1 MAKYQ
6 RLIKTVMVGISCLF
20 LMIAGMGGCAQKKEL
35 KDVQDPFYEQWRVKA
50 EESKGTSPVEPP
62 PIDEKPFEVAAP
74 EGEEEPMPS
83 VPKPLPTRK
92 ISLKMND
99 IDVAVLLRA
108 LARAA
113 DQNIILNEKVSG
125 KVNINIHQAPWDQV
139 FTGILRTNGLSYAW
153 EGDIIRIMTAEDM
166 DADIRSKAREQA
178 LKLTQTPLTR
188 IVSIKYSEAP
198 KLKENLERFVTVDR
212 SGKKMGSILV
222 DEHTNS
228 LIIQAIKSDMDRIL
242 AVAKQLDRPTP
253 QVLIEAIIVEANKD
267 VARELGIQ
275 WGGVYAGKSG
285 DKRAIVTGRQG
296 GTTSTGG
303 VPVNPDGSPS
313 TALNPNLNN
322 LDVTSGSV
330 VNLPALGLGGF
341 EPATLGLIYTRV
353 GEYLLST
360 QLSALQDQGK
370 LHILSNPSIT
380 TLDNKEATISSGSEI
395 PFQSVE
401 DGEVK
406 IEYKEALLELKVTP
420 NVIDGDTLK
429 MNIAVKKDE
438 PDFSRTVGNNPTIIK
453 KEATTN
459 VIQNDGQ
466 TIVIGGLS
474 KESSSRNNTGTPFL
488 EDIPGLGYLFKR
500 KSSADQMEELLI
512 FITPHIL
519 KPRAIG
525 GKP

>member
-1 MAKYQ
+1 MVKYQ
-6 RLIKTVMVGISCLF
+6 RLIKLFVAGISCLF
-20 LMIAGMGGCAQKKEL
+20 LMVAWMGGCAQKKDL

-62 PIDEKPFEVAAP
+62 PIDEKPHEIASP
-74 EGEEEPMPS
+74 EGEEEQVPEA
-83 VPKPLPTRK
+83 PKPLPTRK

-99 IDVAVLLRA
+99 INVAVLLRA

-113 DQNIILNEKVSG
+113 EQNIILNQKVTG

-139 FTGILRTNGLSYAW
+139 FTSILRTNGLSYAW

-166 DADIRSKAREQA
+166 DADLRSKARQQA

-188 IVSIKYSEAP
+188 IVSVKFAEAN
-198 KLKENLERFVTVDR
+198 KLKSNLEKFVTLDR
-212 SGKKMGSILV
+212 SGKQTGSILV

-228 LIIQAIKSDMDRIL
+228 LIIQAIRTDMDRIL
-242 AVAKQLDRPTP
+242 AVIKKLDRPTP

-285 DKRAIVTGRQG
+285 DKRAIVTGQQG
-296 GTTSTGG
+296 QVPPTFTGADEN
-303 VPVNPDGSPS
+303 V
-313 TALNPNLNN
+313 
-322 LDVTSGSV
+322 DVTSGSV

-341 EPATLGLIYTRV
+341 DPMTLGLIYTRV
-353 GEYLLST
+353 GEYLLSV

-370 LHILSNPSIT
+370 LHILSSPSIT
-380 TLDNKEATISSGSEI
+380 TLDNQSAFVESGADV
-395 PFQSVE
+395 PYQSVE

-406 IEYKEALLELKVTP
+406 VEYKKAVLRLEVVP
-420 NVIDGDTLK
+420 HVIDGDTLK
-429 MNIAVKKDE
+429 LEVIVNKDE
-438 PDFSRTVGNNPTIIK
+438 PDFSRTVGNNPTILTK
-453 KEATTN
+453 KAETKI
-459 VIQNDGQ
+459 IQNDGQ

-474 KESSSRNNTGTPFL
+474 KESSSRSDTGTPFL

-500 KSSADQMEELLI
+500 KSSADQLEELLI

-519 KPRAIG
+519 KPRAIR

>member
-1 MAKYQ
+1 MVKYQ
-6 RLIKTVMVGISCLF
+6 RLIKLFVAGISCLF
-20 LMIAGMGGCAQKKEL
+20 LMVAWMGGCAQKKDL

-62 PIDEKPFEVAAP
+62 PIDEKPHEIASP
-74 EGEEEPMPS
+74 EGEEEQVPEA
-83 VPKPLPTRK
+83 PKPLPTRK

-99 IDVAVLLRA
+99 INVAVLLRA

-113 DQNIILNEKVSG
+113 EQNIILNQKVTG

-139 FTGILRTNGLSYAW
+139 FTSILRTNGLSYAW

-166 DADIRSKAREQA
+166 DADLRSKARQQA

-188 IVSIKYSEAP
+188 IVSVKFAEAN
-198 KLKENLERFVTVDR
+198 KLKSNLEKFVTLDR
-212 SGKKMGSILV
+212 SGKQTGSILV

-228 LIIQAIKSDMDRIL
+228 LIIQAIRTDMDRIL
-242 AVAKQLDRPTP
+242 AVIKKLDRPTP

-285 DKRAIVTGRQG
+285 DKRAIVTGQQG
-296 GTTSTGG
+296 RVPPTFTGADEN
-303 VPVNPDGSPS
+303 V
-313 TALNPNLNN
+313 
-322 LDVTSGSV
+322 DVTSGSV

-341 EPATLGLIYTRV
+341 DPMTLGLIYTRV
-353 GEYLLST
+353 GEYLLSV

-370 LHILSNPSIT
+370 LHILSSPSIT
-380 TLDNKEATISSGSEI
+380 TLDNQSAFVESGADV
-395 PFQSVE
+395 PYQSVE

-406 IEYKEALLELKVTP
+406 VEYKKAVLRLEVVP
-420 NVIDGDTLK
+420 HVIDGDTLK
-429 MNIAVKKDE
+429 LEVIVNKDE
-438 PDFSRTVGNNPTIIK
+438 PDFSRTVGNNPTILTK
-453 KEATTN
+453 KAETKI
-459 VIQNDGQ
+459 IQNDGQ

-474 KESSSRNNTGTPFL
+474 KESSSRSDTGTPFL

-500 KSSADQMEELLI
+500 KSSADQLEELLI

-519 KPRAIG
+519 KPRAIR

>member
-1 MAKYQ
+1 MVKYQ
-6 RLIKTVMVGISCLF
+6 RLIKLFVAGISCLF
-20 LMIAGMGGCAQKKEL
+20 LMVAWMGGCAQKKGL

-62 PIDEKPFEVAAP
+62 PIDEKPFEIASP
-74 EGEEEPMPS
+74 EEEEEVKPE

-99 IDVAVLLRA
+99 INVAVLLRA

-113 DQNIILNEKVSG
+113 DQNIILNQRVTG

-139 FTGILRTNGLSYAW
+139 FTSILRTNGLSYAW

-166 DADIRSKAREQA
+166 DADLRSKTRERA
-178 LKLTQTPLTR
+178 LMLTQTPLTR
-188 IVSIKYSEAP
+188 IVAVKFTEAN
-198 KLKENLERFVTVDR
+198 KLKSNLEKFVTLDR
-212 SGKKMGSILV
+212 SGKQTGSILV

-228 LIIQAIKSDMDRIL
+228 LIIQAISTDMDRIL
-242 AVAKQLDRPTP
+242 AVIKKLDRPTP

-285 DKRAIVTGRQG
+285 DKRAIVTGQQG
-296 GTTSTGG
+296 QVPPTFTGADEN
-303 VPVNPDGSPS
+303 V
-313 TALNPNLNN
+313 
-322 LDVTSGSV
+322 DVTSGSV
-330 VNLPALGLGGF
+330 INLPAAGLGGF
-341 EPATLGLIYTRV
+341 DPMTLGLIYTRV
-353 GEYLLST
+353 GEYLLSV
-360 QLSALQDQGK
+360 QLSALQAQGK
-370 LHILSNPSIT
+370 LHILSSPSIT
-380 TLDNKEATISSGSEI
+380 TLDNQTALIESGQDV
-395 PFQSVE
+395 PYQSVE

-406 IEYKEALLELKVTP
+406 VEYKKAVLALRVIP
-420 NVIDGDTLK
+420 HVIDGGTLK
-429 MNIAVKKDE
+429 MYIKVNKDE
-438 PDFSRTVGNNPTIIK
+438 PDFSRTVLGNPTIITK
-453 KEATTN
+453 NAETN

-474 KESSSRNNTGTPFL
+474 KETSSRQNTGTPFL
-488 EDIPGLGYLFKR
+488 EDIPGLGYLFKN
-500 KSSADQMEELLI
+500 KSNKDQMEELLI

-519 KPRAIG
+519 KPRAMG

>member
-6 RLIKTVMVGISCLF
+6 RLIKIFIVVVSCLF
-20 LMIAGMGGCAQKKEL
+20 LMVAWMGGCAQKKGL

-50 EESKGTSPVEPP
+50 EEAKGTSPVDPP
-62 PIDEKPFEVAAP
+62 PIDEKPFEIASSQ
-74 EGEEEPMPS
+74 GEEEVKPA

-139 FTGILRTNGLSYAW
+139 FMGILRSNDLSYSW
-153 EGDIIRIMTAEDM
+153 EGEIIRIMTAEDM
-166 DADIRSKAREQA
+166 DADIRSKAREHA
-178 LKLTQTPLTR
+178 LRLTQTPLTR
-188 IVSIKYSEAP
+188 IVSIKFTEANS
-198 KLKENLERFVTVDR
+198 LKENLERFVTVDR
-212 SGKKMGSILV
+212 GGKKTGSILV

-228 LIIQAIKSDMDRIL
+228 LIIQAISSDMDRIL
-242 AVAKQLDRPTP
+242 AITKKLDRPTP

-267 VARELGIQ
+267 VARELGVQ
-275 WGGVYAGKSG
+275 WGGIYAGKSG
-285 DKRAIVTGRQG
+285 DKRAIVTGQQG
-296 GTTSTGG
+296 GNLTTSGTD
-303 VPVNPDGSPS
+303 VD
-313 TALNPNLNN
+313 TN

-330 VNLPALGLGGF
+330 VNLPAAALGGF
-341 EPATLGLIYTRV
+341 NPMTLGLIYTRV
-353 GEYLLST
+353 GEYLLSA

-370 LHILSNPSIT
+370 LHILSSPSIT
-380 TLDNKEATISSGSEI
+380 TLDNQTALIESGTDV
-395 PFQSVE
+395 PYQSVE

-406 IEYKEALLELKVTP
+406 VEYKKAVLRLEVVP
-420 NVIDGDTLK
+420 HVIDGDTLK
-429 MNIAVKKDE
+429 LLVKVNKDE
-438 PDFSRTVGNNPTIIK
+438 PDFSRTVGNNPTILTK
-453 KEATTN
+453 KAETN

-474 KESSSRNNTGTPFL
+474 KESSSRSDTGTPFL

-525 GKP
+525 SKP

>member
-6 RLIKTVMVGISCLF
+6 HLIKTVIVGIACLF
-20 LMIAGMGGCAQKKEL
+20 LMAADMGGCSSKKEL
-35 KDVQDPFYEQWRVKA
+35 KDIKDPFYEQWRVKA
-50 EESKGTSPVEPP
+50 EEAKGTSPVEPP
-62 PIDEKPFEVAAP
+62 PIDEKPYEIATPA
-74 EGEEEPMPS
+74 GEEAPAPS
-83 VPKPLPTRK
+83 VPRPLPTRK

-113 DQNIILNEKVSG
+113 DQNIILNEKVTG

-139 FTGILRTNGLSYAW
+139 FTGILRTNGLSYSW

-188 IVSIKYSEAP
+188 IVSIKFSEAQ

-212 SGKKMGSILV
+212 SGKKTGSILV

-228 LIIQAIKSDMDRIL
+228 LIIQAIRSDMDRIL
-242 AVAKQLDRPTP
+242 AVTKQLDRPTP
-253 QVLIEAIIVEANKD
+253 QVLIEAIIVEANRD

-275 WGGVYAGKSG
+275 WGGIYAGTSG
-285 DKRAIVTGRQG
+285 SKNVIVTGQQNISSEG
-296 GTTSTGG
+296 GQSGF
-303 VPVNPDGSPS
+303 VDINEPIN
-313 TALNPNLNN
+313 
-322 LDVTSGSV
+322 VTPGSV
-330 VNLPALGLGGF
+330 VNLPAQGLGGF
-341 EPATLGLIYTRV
+341 NPMTLGLIYTRV

-380 TLDNKEATISSGSEI
+380 TLDNKEAVISSGSEI

-420 NVIDGDTLK
+420 NVIDGKTLK

-453 KEATTN
+453 KEAMTN

-474 KESSSRNNTGTPFL
+474 KESSSRSNTGTPFL

-519 KPRAIG
+519 KPRNIG
-525 GKP
+525 SKP